1 MNRIK
6 QLIYRLRRRVHP
18 QHHKEQI
25 VENNNTPIF
34 YTEEQLMAR
43 LKFFIGVC
51 LALTLTGIVFVVL
64 YSLIFVTQPLN
75 AISPIDQKFFE
86 LIVPIA
92 TFLTGTLS
100 GIMLAGGDKDAQ
112 KMALQAAT
120 RPTPVSPAPTT
131 PSTGGFSSAPTTNFS
146 SGGTSTFGSPSAGG
160 FGTTS
165 PGFGAVP
172 PVTNSFGSQ
181 PLGGGSSFGS
191 PSAGP
196 TNFGSGFDN
205 QPASIT
211 TTASGKKI
219 VPQQDFPE
227 I

>member
-1 MNRIK
+1 MRLTK
-6 QLIYRLRRRVHP
+6 LLARLDPRQWLVRLRP
-18 QHHKEQI
+18 KELLVQNSQPFI
-25 VENNNTPIF
+25 

-100 GIMLAGGDKDAQ
+100 GIMLAGAKKEDQEAMLAAHK
-112 KMALQAAT
+112 QAAANADSAAKNSVASAAP
-120 RPTPVSPAPTT
+120 RASSFGSPAPVTNT
-131 PSTGGFSSAPTTNFS
+131 WGSQPLASAS
-146 SGGTSTFGSPSAGG
+146 AFGISQ
-160 FGTTS
+160 

-172 PVTNSFGSQ
+172 PADVVTGW
-181 PLGGGSSFGS
+181 GGKAA
-191 PSAGP
+191 PP
-196 TNFGSGFDN
+196 PVTDW
-205 QPASIT
+205 
-211 TTASGKKI
+211 
-219 VPQQDFPE
+219 PE
-227 I
+227 R

>member
-1 MNRIK
+1 M
-6 QLIYRLRRRVHP
+6 
-18 QHHKEQI
+18 
-25 VENNNTPIF
+25 ENNKTPVL

-112 KMALQAAT
+112 KQALTAANAGWSQP
-120 RPTPVSPAPTT
+120 PTPTAPPTPPSGGFGSAASSRAFTPAPSWGTTPTSSSGFGSANSFSSPSPA
-131 PSTGGFSSAPTTNFS
+131 
-146 SGGTSTFGSPSAGG
+146 AGG
-160 FGTTS
+160 FGTEVVI
-165 PGFGAVP
+165 GFGGKPAPVQPEQP
-172 PVTNSFGSQ
+172 P
-181 PLGGGSSFGS
+181 
-191 PSAGP
+191 
-196 TNFGSGFDN
+196 
-205 QPASIT
+205 I
-211 TTASGKKI
+211 
-219 VPQQDFPE
+219 
-227 I
+227 